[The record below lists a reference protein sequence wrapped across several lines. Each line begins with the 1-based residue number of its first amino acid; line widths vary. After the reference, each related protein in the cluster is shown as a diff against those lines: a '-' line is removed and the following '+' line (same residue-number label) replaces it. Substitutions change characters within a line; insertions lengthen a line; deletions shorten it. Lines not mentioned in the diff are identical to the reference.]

1 MLRLIRYAL
10 IAALPLLLLLAAC
23 SGDDDDDSGGDTTA
37 TATNAIGDP
46 TETEDA
52 GEPTGTDDSG
62 DDDGA
67 GEPGGYYDQFA
78 DIVNQADV
86 DVDEIA
92 SQYGGPY
99 DDDQD
104 EIEQTQTAITETG
117 RVVEQVLLD
126 LSDLEPPPTA
136 ESAHTTYLEVLQ
148 EALINYA
155 SLSAD
160 LEDVSNGADLDAI
173 IDQYSPLVQERNQGV
188 EDACI
193 DIQDLADAAG
203 STADLGCTE

>member
-67 GEPGGYYDQFA
+67 GVCS
-78 DIVNQADV
+78 IM
-86 DVDEIA
+86 
-92 SQYGGPY
+92 
-99 DDDQD
+99 
-104 EIEQTQTAITETG
+104 
-117 RVVEQVLLD
+117 
-126 LSDLEPPPTA
+126 
-136 ESAHTTYLEVLQ
+136 
-148 EALINYA
+148 ALI
-155 SLSAD
+155 SSK
-160 LEDVSNGADLDAI
+160 VT
-173 IDQYSPLVQERNQGV
+173 SPCALRPLMKKVGV
-188 EDACI
+188 PITPNCRPRCFTSFKPSI
-193 DIQDLADAAG
+193 MV
-203 STADLGCTE
+203 